1 MSYPSPC
8 EKCAKCTTPNGCS
21 AWRTRYRY
29 RQKQINAYARKIT
42 PGPDCDAD
50 RLWLYDRDKYLRWL
64 EHGPCRWCQ
73 AADHCDTPCPAYWQ
87 WWDARMDH
95 FRRMLYG

>member
-8 EKCAKCTTPNGCS
+8 EKCAKCTQPGGCA
-21 AWRTRYRY
+21 AWKVRYLY
-29 RQKQINAYARKIT
+29 RQKQISAYARRIM

-50 RLWLYDRDKYLRWL
+50 RLRFPTKYEIWLK
-64 EHGPCRWCQ
+64 HGPCRWCQ
-73 AADHCDTPCPAYWQ
+73 AADHCDTPCPAYWR
-87 WWDARMDH
+87 WWDERMRM